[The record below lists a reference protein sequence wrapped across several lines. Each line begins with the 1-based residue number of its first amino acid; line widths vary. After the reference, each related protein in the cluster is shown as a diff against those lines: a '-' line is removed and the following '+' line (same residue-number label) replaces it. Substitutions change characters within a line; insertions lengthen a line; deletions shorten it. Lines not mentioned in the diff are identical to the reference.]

1 MPQSF
6 GMNCDDFI
14 RSYQDALA
22 SQSWALVDPLI
33 HNNACVTFSN
43 GTVHMGKAGVRSAY
57 EANFATIKDE
67 DYRIANVHWVRR
79 DERIAV
85 YLFDFSWRGRIDG
98 NFAQGGGRGTAV
110 LVREGSDWKLLV
122 EHLGPPQPAVA

>member
-43 GTVHMGKAGVRSAY
+43 G
-57 EANFATIKDE
+57 
-67 DYRIANVHWVRR
+67 
-79 DERIAV
+79 
-85 YLFDFSWRGRIDG
+85 
-98 NFAQGGGRGTAV
+98 GRGTAV

-122 EHLGPPQPAVA
+122 EHLGPPPVAVA